1 MAKLDR
7 AKARALAYIEELRQ
21 TSEVRQYF
29 TDIVIGL
36 NGPLVG
42 YFSHD
47 SEVKKR
53 LIAATKLKATPAAAL
68 HRGLFVQANSVFEA
82 YVRDLSTIVIEN
94 RAANVDKYSD
104 LPDTFRGQHIHYSGL
119 ILQHMKTGT
128 LAGQKFD
135 FESLTAALGQ
145 CFTDASPFSIMPEVF
160 TLLMGNVTSERLESL
175 FGKIDL
181 PDPFNVGVG
190 GCSSIKQVF
199 AERRNVVASRL
210 ARETLDNIV
219 SKRNTIVHGDLSTTV
234 EQSDLD
240 EAIDFLEAMIKAIDE
255 LARPCLI

>member
-7 AKARALAYIEELRQ
+7 AKERALAYIAELRQ

-29 TDIVIGL
+29 MDIVIGL
-36 NGPLVG
+36 NGPLMG

-47 SEVKKR
+47 PQVKKR
-53 LIAATKLKATPAAAL
+53 LIAATKLKGTPAAAL

-82 YVRDLSTIVIEN
+82 YVRDVSTIVAEN
-94 RAANVDKYSD
+94 RAANVNKYSD
-104 LPDTFRGQHIHYSGL
+104 LPDSFRGQHIHYSGL

-128 LAGQKFD
+128 LAGQKFN

-175 FGKIDL
+175 FEKIDL
-181 PDPFNVGVG
+181 PEPFNVGVG
-190 GCSSIKQVF
+190 GCSSIKRVF
-199 AERRNVVASRL
+199 GERRNVVAAKL
-210 ARETLDNIV
+210 ARDKLDDIV
-219 SKRNTIVHGDLSTTV
+219 GKRNTLVHGDLSATV

-240 EAIDFLEAMIKAIDE
+240 EAIDFLEAMIEALYE
-255 LARPCLI
+255 VARPTII